1 MDDFP
6 TMVYRSPG
14 LCVGF
19 PVNGKSTTYAYVGAV
34 DARELA
40 ALLASGWYHTLPE
53 AVDPSSRRSSNAPS
67 PEILSAPDD
76 APPTRAVLKAKATE
90 LQIEYDGRM
99 GTAELSALI
108 SAAIAKG

>member
-1 MDDFP
+1 MGDFP

-19 PVNGKSTTYAYVGAV
+19 PVDGKSTTYSYAGAV

-40 ALLASGWYHTLPE
+40 VLLASGWYHTLPE
-53 AVDPSSRRSSNAPS
+53 AVDPSSRSSNAPS

-76 APPTRAVLKAKATE
+76 APPTRAELKAKAME
-90 LQIEYDGRM
+90 LKIEYDGRM